1 MISDIAHRII
11 LAGTFRARVKRS
23 GMLQM
28 LTFTVK
34 RVDIGSDHFTE
45 LYTHR
50 TMDMSYRDVRQPPK
64 HADHPGQ
71 YPKGEDKQQYVADHS
86 KDDQQRNPHEPACFV
101 GR

>member
-34 RVDIGSDHFTE
+34 RVDLGSDHFTE

-50 TMDMSYRDVRQPPK
+50 TMDMSEILRLAEETGLPVE
-64 HADHPGQ
+64 AGGQ
-71 YPKGEDKQQYVADHS
+71 RAFPKGLGM
-86 KDDQQRNPHEPACFV
+86 KDFMNL
-101 GR
+101 